1 MFRVSI
7 LKNNGEII
15 SNNFKNKESAD
26 TWILEEAEKG
36 IKKAII
42 LNKETK
48 KREIENFERN
58 LNVDNS

>member
-48 KREIENFERN
+48 KREIF
-58 LNVDNS
+58 